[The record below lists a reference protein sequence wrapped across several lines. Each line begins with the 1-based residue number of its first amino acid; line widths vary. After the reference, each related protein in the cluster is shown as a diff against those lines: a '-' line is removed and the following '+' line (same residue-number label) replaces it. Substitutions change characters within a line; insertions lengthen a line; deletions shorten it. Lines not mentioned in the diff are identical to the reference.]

1 MRIGVPTETG
11 ERERRVA
18 LVPDVIKRLTGKGHT
33 VLIQPGAGAGASIPD
48 ETFADAG
55 AELSEDVWNADVVVK
70 VAATAEDAQRLGNSS
85 ILIGFLNPLGAPDTV
100 RALGSGGATDFD
112 IGAN

>member
-18 LVPDVIKRLTGKGHT
+18 LVPDVVKRLVSKGHT
-33 VLIQPGAGAGASIPD
+33 VLVQSGAGAGASIPD
-48 ETFADAG
+48 EAFKDAG
-55 AELSEDVWNADVVVK
+55 AEISVK
-70 VAATAEDAQRLGNSS
+70 VAAAADDAQRLGGGS

-100 RALGSGGATDFD
+100 RALAGAGATAF
-112 IGAN
+112 AME